1 MTEGHFREVT
11 LAAACGGGQEE
22 GGRGGL
28 IALWE
33 SSDMG
38 LRASAVGSVRNRA
51 IKKRVGVRWAE
62 PSDRLDAE
70 NGKEKESRVT
80 RKPQA

>member
-1 MTEGHFREVT
+1 
-11 LAAACGGGQEE
+11 
-22 GGRGGL
+22 
-28 IALWE
+28 
-33 SSDMG
+33 MG

-70 NGKEKESRVT
+70 NGKEKESRMT